1 MAGRAADNR
10 AEADN
15 CIILAALRQL
25 LCGQRNLKCTRNP
38 YERDVIRVHT
48 VTYQRVLR
56 AGDQLGNDKF
66 VETCTNDCKLALGC
80 Y

>member
-10 AEADN
+10 AEADDR
-15 CIILAALRQL
+15 IVLAALRQL
-25 LCGQRNLKCTRNP
+25 LRRKRNLKCTRNP
-38 YERDVIRVHT
+38 YERDVVRVHT

-66 VETCTNDCKLALGC
+66 VETCTNDCKLAFGC

>member
-25 LCGQRNLKCTRNP
+25 LRRQRDLKRAGNP
-38 YERDVIRVHT
+38 YERDVVGVYT
-48 VTYQRVLR
+48 VAHQRVLR

-66 VETCTNDCKLALGC
+66 VETRTNDRKLALGC